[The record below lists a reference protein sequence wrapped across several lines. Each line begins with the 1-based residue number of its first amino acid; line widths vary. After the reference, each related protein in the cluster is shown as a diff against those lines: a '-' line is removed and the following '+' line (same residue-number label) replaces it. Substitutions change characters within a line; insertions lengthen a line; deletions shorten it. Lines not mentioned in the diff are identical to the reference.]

1 MNRNDLVRILSE
13 KAALKPRQARE
24 VLDLLFGTDGVG
36 VIAESLD
43 GGERVSIAGFGTFD
57 VRRRSARQL
66 KDPRTGEPR
75 QVPAGRVPV
84 FRPGSGLKTRLQ

>member
-1 MNRNDLVRILSE
+1 MNRNDLVQLLAE
-13 KAALKPRQARE
+13 KAGLKPRQARH

-36 VIAESLD
+36 IIADRLD
-43 GGERVSIAGFGTFD
+43 RGERVSIAGFGTFD
-57 VRRRSARQL
+57 IRDRSARLL

-84 FRPGSGLKTRLQ
+84 FRPGSGLKSRLH